1 MSYVFAACPP
11 PVNVCDDGTLHF
23 YLQLKSLQKDPMQ
36 MPLCVEFVSGE
47 EVDATTGEEQ
57 SITICDDIHNE
68 SGINPTSYLEERGG
82 LTDEGNDFSHTVDAD
97 FELEHISSA
106 EITRLNSLVD
116 EEIRNMPV
124 VKHSEPTRIALNN
137 IYGSKKELDFHL
149 KMYAITNFFQYR
161 TKTSCPMVLH
171 VVCVDYPNCKWDVRA
186 VCIDKVSLFQV
197 KRFDSEHTCP
207 IDVRQRN
214 NRQATSRLISELIK
228 HEYGDPSNKPYPPKS
243 VMLDMQTKYGIY
255 MSYKKAWIAKE
266 LAMELAMGS
275 EKQSYARLPSMCHVL
290 DRSNPGSIVSYSCK
304 ENGEFKK
311 KIMCL
316 SAWKDGWIHCIP
328 VIIVDGSFL
337 KSYYKG
343 TLLTACTQDANKQI
357 FPLAFGICSGEN
369 TENWSW
375 FFNMLKRSLTHRDDL
390 YIVSD
395 RHEGIIN
402 AVRSV
407 FPHAEHGY
415 CVYHILANLKTR
427 FRGSQTS
434 VSWKFLQA
442 ARVGSVYECEEY
454 LCMLDVEDERI
465 RTYLERIGHDKWSRA
480 YASRNRYSVMMSN
493 NAESLNAVNAT
504 AREYPICK
512 LIEFIIARMQKWFC
526 ERRETSMSNTCRLS
540 THFESELV
548 VLQAMAAVMT
558 VKPSCAFEFEVFDKK
573 SRSYVVNLTE
583 RTCTCREFELDG
595 FLCVHSVAA
604 IRSRPGLSC
613 YDYISEFYTAHHWA
627 QTYCGIIHPIG
638 SPDGW
643 MVPSH
648 VSQIICKPPS
658 CESRPPGRPK
668 KRRIPSTGEHVRKQ
682 TCTRCHMAGHNRKTC
697 RNPIPLHM
705 R

>member
-124 VKHSEPTRIALNN
+124 VKHSEPTRIALNS

-171 VVCVDYPNCKWDVRA
+171 VVCVDYPNCKWAVRA

-207 IDVRQRN
+207 IDVCQRN
-214 NRQATSRLISELIK
+214 NRQATSRLIAELIK

-304 ENGEFKK
+304 ENGEFKNFF
-311 KIMCL
+311 MCL

-375 FFNMLKRSLTHRDDL
+375 FFSMLKRSLTHRDDL

-407 FPHAEHGY
+407 FSHAEHGY

-526 ERRETSMSNTCRLS
+526 ERRETSTSNTCRLS

-573 SRSYVVNLTE
+573 SRSYVVNLKE

-682 TCTRCHMAGHNRKTC
+682 TCTRCHMAGH
-697 RNPIPLHM
+697 
-705 R
+705 